1 MNKFFLLRAMISIA
15 VSVIVSA
22 CATSPMGRSQLA
34 FMPAK
39 ELNQMG
45 LQAFDN
51 LKKDQTIETD
61 ANINRYVKCVAGA
74 ITNEVKG
81 QWEVVVFKEDSPNAF
96 ALPGGKIGVHTGLLK
111 VATNQHQLAAV
122 LGHEVS
128 HVLANHGNERMS
140 QKLAVQTGMKLTQ
153 AIANTQ
159 GALGKGLMG
168 VLGVGAQYGI
178 LLPFSRVH
186 ESEAD
191 LLGLDLMAK
200 AGFDPRGSVQLWQN
214 MAKAGGAGSP
224 EFMSTHPS
232 HDTRIADLKARI
244 PSASVLQKQA
254 IANGKNPACSNG
266 L

>member
-1 MNKFFLLRAMISIA
+1 MNKRFMLTLGVISAGLI
-15 VSVIVSA
+15 ITG
-22 CATSPMGRSQLA
+22 CATSPMGRSQLTL
-34 FMPAK
+34 MPAN

-45 LQAFDN
+45 LQAFDK
-51 LKKDQTIETD
+51 LKKDQTIET
-61 ANINRYVKCVAGA
+61 NPKINRYVKCVAGA
-74 ITNEVKG
+74 ITQEVEGK
-81 QWEVVVFKEDSPNAF
+81 WEVVVFTEDSPNAF

-111 VATNQHQLAAV
+111 VATSQDQLAAV

-128 HVLANHGNERMS
+128 HVLANHGNERVS
-140 QKLAVQTGMKLTQ
+140 QKMAVETGMKVTQ

-159 GALGKGLMG
+159 GALGRGLMG

-200 AGFDPRGSVQLWQN
+200 AGFDPRGSVALWQN

-232 HDTRIADLKARI
+232 HSTRIADLQARI
-244 PSASVLQKQA
+244 PSAMALQKQA
-254 IANGKNPACSNG
+254 RANGKNPTCGNG